1 MGLLPV
7 FRKEGPKQGSVVT
20 SKWEAGG
27 SMKEETG
34 IFFRGAVTGVL
45 AAVVLGCGGYYA
57 VYGELPF
64 FSDSV
69 MTGNTAAKAV
79 YIENLIEEE
88 YLEEVDEEK
97 IADGMYAGMVSGL
110 GDRYSGYYTAD
121 QYQEVLKSIEGRY
134 QGIGLAMRKNTDT
147 GEVTVEEVYEDSPA
161 MEAGIQ
167 EGDQLYQL
175 DGENVSDMELEEISQ
190 RLQNGEEATLTL
202 LREGEE
208 EPVQVTVAA
217 GEVEVPVVSARMLEN
232 QMGYLKIDEFTD
244 GTSEQFASA
253 FQTLQEDGM
262 EGLIIDLRNNPGG
275 LLDAV
280 CDTLEQI
287 LPKGLIVYTEDKN
300 GNRVEHS
307 GDGET
312 PIQIPLVLLINE
324 NSASAAEIFAGA
336 VKDYEVGT
344 LVGATTYGKGIVQ
357 QTYQLRDGSAV
368 KLTIAKYYTPNGV
381 NIHGTGIQ
389 PDITVEWPQDQE
401 ALASDFDFSQVP
413 QEEWL
418 AQDPQME
425 KAVELL
431 ADNMI

>member
-1 MGLLPV
+1 M
-7 FRKEGPKQGSVVT
+7 E
-20 SKWEAGG
+20 
-27 SMKEETG
+27 
-34 IFFRGAVTGVL
+34 
-45 AAVVLGCGGYYA
+45 
-57 VYGELPF
+57 
-64 FSDSV
+64 
-69 MTGNTAAKAV
+69 
-79 YIENLIEEE
+79 
-88 YLEEVDEEK
+88 
-97 IADGMYAGMVSGL
+97 YAGMVASL

-134 QGIGLAMRKNTDT
+134 QGIGLSMRKNTDT
-147 GEVTVEEVYEDSPA
+147 GEVTVEEVYENSPA
-161 MEAGIQ
+161 KEAGIQ
-167 EGDQLYQL
+167 AGDQLYQL
-175 DGENVSDMELEEISQ
+175 DGESVADMELEDISQ

-208 EPVQVTVAA
+208 EPVQVTVTA

-232 QMGYLKIDEFTD
+232 QIGYLKIDEFTD
-244 GTSEQFASA
+244 GTPEQFSENYQA
-253 FQTLQEDGM
+253 LQEEGM

-287 LPKGLIVYTEDKN
+287 LPEGLIVYTEDKN

-307 GDGET
+307 GNGET
-312 PIQIPLVLLINE
+312 PIQIPLVLLVNE

-344 LVGATTYGKGIVQ
+344 LVGTTTYGKGIVQ

-389 PDITVEWPQDQE
+389 PDITVEWPEDQE
-401 ALASDFDFSQVP
+401 ALASDFDFSQVS
-413 QEEWL
+413 ESEWL
-418 AQDPQME
+418 SQDPQME
-425 KAVELL
+425 KAVEQLT
-431 ADNMI
+431 DNMI

>member
-1 MGLLPV
+1 M
-7 FRKEGPKQGSVVT
+7 T
-20 SKWEAGG
+20 SNREAGG
-27 SMKEETG
+27 RMKEETG
-34 IFFRGAVTGVL
+34 TFIRGAVTGVL
-45 AAVVLGCGGYYA
+45 AVTVLGCAGYY
-57 VYGELPF
+57 VRYGEMPF
-64 FSDSV
+64 FNDSV
-69 MTGNTAAKAV
+69 MTGETAAKAV
-79 YIENLIEEE
+79 YIENLIEKE
-88 YLEEVDEEK
+88 YLEEADKEEM
-97 IADGMYAGMVSGL
+97 ADGMYAGMVASL

-134 QGIGLAMRKNTDT
+134 QGIGLSMRKNTDT
-147 GEVTVEEVYEDSPA
+147 GEVTVEEVYENSPA
-161 MEAGIQ
+161 KEAGIQ
-167 EGDQLYQL
+167 AGDQLYQL
-175 DGENVSDMELEEISQ
+175 DGESVADMELEDISQ

-208 EPVQVTVAA
+208 EPVQVTVTA

-232 QMGYLKIDEFTD
+232 QIGYLKIDEFTD
-244 GTSEQFASA
+244 GTPEQFSENYQA
-253 FQTLQEDGM
+253 LQEEGM

-287 LPKGLIVYTEDKN
+287 LPEGLIVYTEDKN

-307 GDGET
+307 GNGET
-312 PIQIPLVLLINE
+312 PIQIPLVLLVNE

-344 LVGATTYGKGIVQ
+344 LVGTTTYGKGIVQ

-389 PDITVEWPQDQE
+389 PDITVEWPEDQE
-401 ALASDFDFSQVP
+401 ALASDFDFSQVS
-413 QEEWL
+413 ESEWL
-418 AQDPQME
+418 SQDPQME
-425 KAVELL
+425 KAVEQLT
-431 ADNMI
+431 DNMI